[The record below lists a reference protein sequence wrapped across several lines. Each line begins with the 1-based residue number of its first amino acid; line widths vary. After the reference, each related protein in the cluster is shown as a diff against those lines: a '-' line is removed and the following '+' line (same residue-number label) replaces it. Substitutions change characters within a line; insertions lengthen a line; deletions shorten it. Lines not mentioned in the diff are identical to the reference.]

1 MKPSDFDALVLP
13 NKPEEVKP
21 LDSKNTNSFLLA
33 PEEYIK

>member
-1 MKPSDFDALVLP
+1 MKPSEFDALVLP

-21 LDSKNTNSFLLA
+21 DNKNPNIYLLA